1 MRPIYKGDSPYKTIE
16 NYQDAEPYLE
26 ERIGRYCAF
35 CEMRV
40 NNSLAVEHKESKN
53 SGGDPT
59 AWNNL
64 LLACTYC
71 NSRKGEKIK
80 KGDLDK
86 WIWPD
91 QDNTFL
97 AFTYEDAIPKLND
110 AYLKTVSDDVRICAK
125 TVFEDLAL
133 DYRPVE
139 GKKSK
144 YKDKRWLSRY
154 QALDV
159 AKEAKDTWEI
169 CQDKN
174 VKEHLKKN
182 IIDMAIGYG
191 FFSVWMMVFEN
202 EPEIRQE
209 LIWAFPG
216 TCKSCFDENGNAQKR
231 EGGRI

>member
-26 ERIGRYCAF
+26 ERIGRYCSF

-53 SGGDPT
+53 SGGDLT
-59 AWNNL
+59 GWNNL

-80 KGDLDK
+80 KGDLHK

-97 AFTYEDAIPKLND
+97 AFTYEDAIPKLNES
-110 AYLKTVSDDVRICAK
+110 YLKTVSDDVRICAK
-125 TVFEDLAL
+125 AVFEDLAL
-133 DYRPVE
+133 DYRPVK
-139 GKKSK
+139 GKKNK

-154 QALDV
+154 QTLDV
-159 AKEAKDTWEI
+159 AKEVKNTWEV

-174 VKEHLKKN
+174 VKALLKKN

-202 EPEIRQE
+202 EPEIRQA
-209 LIWAFPG
+209 LILAFPG

>member
-202 EPEIRQE
+202 EPEIRQA
-209 LIWAFPG
+209 LILAFPG

>member
-16 NYQDAEPYLE
+16 NYQDAELYLE
-26 ERIGRYCAF
+26 ERVGRYCSF

-71 NSRKGEKIK
+71 NSRKGERIK

-97 AFTYEDAIPKLND
+97 VFTYEDAIPKLND
-110 AYLKTVSDDVRICAK
+110 TYLKTVSDDVRICAK
-125 TVFEDLAL
+125 KVFEDLAL
-133 DYRPVE
+133 DYHPIK

-159 AKEAKDTWEI
+159 AKEVKNTWEI

-202 EPEIRQE
+202 EPEIRQA
-209 LIWAFPG
+209 LILAFPG
-216 TCKSCFDENGNAQKR
+216 TCKKCFDENGNAQKR

>member
-1 MRPIYKGDSPYKTIE
+1 MRQHT
-16 NYQDAEPYLE
+16 
-26 ERIGRYCAF
+26 
-35 CEMRV
+35 
-40 NNSLAVEHKESKN
+40 
-53 SGGDPT
+53 
-59 AWNNL
+59 
-64 LLACTYC
+64 
-71 NSRKGEKIK
+71 
-80 KGDLDK
+80 
-86 WIWPD
+86 
-91 QDNTFL
+91 
-97 AFTYEDAIPKLND
+97 
-110 AYLKTVSDDVRICAK
+110 
-125 TVFEDLAL
+125 L

>member
-26 ERIGRYCAF
+26 KRIGRYCAF

-202 EPEIRQE
+202 EPEIRQA
-209 LIWAFPG
+209 LILAFPG
-216 TCKSCFDENGNAQKR
+216 TCKKCFDENGNAQKR